1 MIVKGSIECPVCG
14 GPFKAWSQ
22 PSVKI
27 VLGPTCGTEVDA
39 AAVEVQ
45 PEPTVV
51 ARHVPAFTRV
61 LGLIWHRMVGYNGGR
76 LAS

>member
-14 GPFKAWSQ
+14 RPFRAWFQ
-22 PSVKI
+22 PSVKT
-27 VLGPTCGTEVDA
+27 VLCPTCCTEVDA

-45 PEPTVV
+45 PEPRLVV
-51 ARHVPAFTRV
+51 RQGPAFTRV
-61 LGLIWHRMVGYNGGR
+61 LGLIWHRLASYNGNR